1 MTFKDCIAK
10 ELFIVVN
17 YKRSMQSF
25 PMFIFYSVK
34 RERERGEKKGCK
46 MFAKRLLG
54 FTHTFTNASLYDYP
68 TGWLLVLRS
77 LLGSFYIAII
87 PYAAVFVSSR
97 QFFTTDKLG
106 RCDVYISK
114 RLEIR

>member
-25 PMFIFYSVK
+25 PVFIFYSVK
-34 RERERGEKKGCK
+34 RKRERGEKKGCK

-54 FTHTFTNASLYDYP
+54 FTHTFTNASLCNYP
-68 TGWLLVLRS
+68 T
-77 LLGSFYIAII
+77 
-87 PYAAVFVSSR
+87 
-97 QFFTTDKLG
+97 D
-106 RCDVYISK
+106 
-114 RLEIR
+114 